1 MILLLFSSTAIA
13 LGILGLRKALR
24 GFLSES
30 DANRAL
36 GYAQGSYERRT
47 LEGVRR

>member
-1 MILLLFSSTAIA
+1 MILCLFASAAIA
-13 LGILGLRKALR
+13 LGIIGLRKALR
-24 GFLSES
+24 GFLSET
-30 DANRAL
+30 DADRAL